1 MKAKLKW
8 DIEAIWSVFLLFI
21 FSETLHL
28 SDGDTALNFI
38 TVFVVSCLPVRLQG
52 AYFNLFFQV
61 TSFPSIS
68 VAWLDACVPR
78 PNNCWGRVL
87 FLSVNPS
94 GRRRG
99 MWRWV
104 TANIRVPAPCH
115 TCIQRGRIIFKACRL
130 QHVIR
135 LRAQNKKWKKK
146 KWQTSCIPELI
157 PQSTITSLNSSTP
170 GGGARA
176 HPVVLAAL
184 PAHAAQSGSFVA
196 MATGKQCSHA

>member
-52 AYFNLFFQV
+52 AYFDLFFQV
-61 TSFPSIS
+61 TSFPSTS
-68 VAWLDACVPR
+68 VAWLDACVPQ

-135 LRAQNKKWKKK
+135 LRAQNKNWKKK
-146 KWQTSCIPELI
+146 EMADILHSWAHSTKYNNFLEFFDPRRRSQGTSCCPC
-157 PQSTITSLNSSTP
+157 STSCSCSSIRLLCCHGHWKT
-170 GGGARA
+170 
-176 HPVVLAAL
+176 V
-184 PAHAAQSGSFVA
+184 
-196 MATGKQCSHA
+196 

>member
-8 DIEAIWSVFLLFI
+8 DIDAIWSVFLLFI

-52 AYFNLFFQV
+52 AYFDLFFQV
-61 TSFPSIS
+61 TSFPSTS
-68 VAWLDACVPR
+68 VAWLDACVPQ

-104 TANIRVPAPCH
+104 TANI
-115 TCIQRGRIIFKACRL
+115 
-130 QHVIR
+130 QHASNGVALSSKPVAFNMWYDSELKIK
-135 LRAQNKKWKKK
+135 NGKKK